1 MATFQITTQVDIE
14 EVLCGV
20 PAWDEADVLLE
31 ALESFDFE
39 SIGVALGE
47 FFGSQTGRAARVLG
61 YVGYFNEEDFLLQ
74 TLERFDINN
83 VNAVLRRFFG
93 SQGRENLPDFVDA
106 EKL

>member
-1 MATFQITTQVDIE
+1 MATYKITTQVDIE
-14 EVLCGV
+14 DVLYSV

-31 ALESFDFE
+31 ALESFDIE
-39 SIGVALGE
+39 NISVALGE
-47 FFGSQTGRAARVLG
+47 FFGSQKGRAARVLG

-93 SQGRENLPDFVDA
+93 SQGREKLPDFVDA

>member
-1 MATFQITTQVDIE
+1 MATYKITTRVDIGD
-14 EVLCGV
+14 VLYSV

-31 ALESFDFE
+31 AFESFDIE

-47 FFGSQTGRAARVLG
+47 FCGSQKGRAARVLG
-61 YVGYFNEEDFLLQ
+61 DVGYFNEEDFLLQ
-74 TLERFDINN
+74 TLEIFDINN

-93 SQGRENLPDFVDA
+93 SQGRDKLPDFVDA